1 MKYKRIEVESNKEIE
16 IFDDL
21 FRLKQR
27 TALYNLAQGAIYKI
41 GWEDTIQP
49 EYRSVDRPL
58 FSDVPESMLNY
69 LQYFQTIKKNPRI
82 ENILDEYYIQKRVI
96 NLTLPC
102 NVHFVHA
109 HEENSKII
117 LYYMN
122 LDWNEGYMGE
132 TLFFSENKKE
142 IVYSSPYTPGRVII
156 FDGDIPHTIRPQSFM
171 APIHRFT
178 FATVLMKKK

>member
-1 MKYKRIEVESNKEIE
+1 MEYKRIVTEHNKEIE
-16 IFDDL
+16 VFYDL
-21 FRLKQR
+21 FRMKQR
-27 TALYNLAQGAIYKI
+27 TSLFNLAQNAIYKI
-41 GWEDTIQP
+41 GWEDTEQP

-58 FSDVPESMLNY
+58 HSTVPPFMMHQLNY
-69 LQYFQTIKKNPRI
+69 FETLQNHPRI
-82 ENILDEYYIQKRVI
+82 KTIFDEYAIDKCII

-102 NVHFVHA
+102 NIHFVHA
-109 HEENSKII
+109 HDERTKVV

-178 FATVLMKKK
+178 FATVLVKK

>member
-1 MKYKRIEVESNKEIE
+1 MKYRRIEVEFNKEIE
-16 IFDDL
+16 VFDDL
-21 FRLKQR
+21 FRLGMR
-27 TALYNLAQGAIYKI
+27 TSLFNLAQNAIYKI
-41 GWEDTIQP
+41 GWEDSVQP
-49 EYRSVDRPL
+49 EYRSIDRPL
-58 FSDVPESMLNY
+58 FSDVPQSILNQ
-69 LQYFQTIKKNPRI
+69 LKYFETIQKNPRI
-82 ENILDEYYIQKRVI
+82 KSLFDEYSVHKCVI

-102 NVHFVHA
+102 NVHFIHA
-109 HEENSKII
+109 HEENSKVV

-142 IVYSSPYTPGRVII
+142 ILYSSPYTPGRVII

-178 FATVLMKKK
+178 FATVLVKK